1 MAKELAN
8 TAVAR
13 QNILNNSL
21 AVEEIQKAVGI
32 RGVLF
37 ENEYKFLKRQIAEF
51 FDVTERTIDNCLEK
65 NNAELSK
72 NGYEVIKGKRL
83 INFKLVYEYGFGNE
97 TDFVTKNSVGKEID
111 FPAKTTVLGI
121 FNFRALLNVAML
133 LNDSEKAQQLRSVI
147 LDIVIDT
154 INKRTG
160 GNTKY
165 INQRDEDYI
174 VNMLRGEDYRKE
186 FTDALRDYVEMGN
199 FKYMVYTDK
208 VYDSIFRENAAEYR
222 RILKL
227 EKEENV
233 RQTMYSEVLDI
244 ISSYETGFAEQLRKE
259 ATRLGRKLS
268 PYEADRLFAAF
279 EKQKLWE
286 PLREKARNK
295 MASRDL
301 CFRDALHKNL
311 EEYISAV
318 PQADFDRFLGEK
330 SMELDR
336 RLEEYREALKRL
348 KERD

>member
-1 MAKELAN
+1 MAKELVE

-21 AVEEIQKAVGI
+21 AVVEIQKVVGFN
-32 RGVLF
+32 GVLF
-37 ENEYKFLKRQIAEF
+37 ENEHKFIKRQIANF
-51 FDVTERTIDNCLEK
+51 FDVTERTIDNCIEK
-65 NNAELSK
+65 NNVELSR
-72 NGYEVIKGKRL
+72 NGYEVLKGKRL
-83 INFKLVYEYGFGNE
+83 IDFKLVYEKAFGNE
-97 TDFVTKNSVGKEID
+97 TDFVTK
-111 FPAKTTVLGI
+111 TTVLGV
-121 FNFRALLNVAML
+121 FNFRTLINIAML
-133 LNDSEKAQQLRSVI
+133 LNDSEKARQLRSVI

-165 INQRDEDYI
+165 INQRDDDYI
-174 VNMLRGEDYRKE
+174 VNMMRGEDYRKE
-186 FTDALRDYVEMGN
+186 FTDALRDCIDMGN

-208 VYDSIFRENAAEYR
+208 VYNSIFKENAAEYR

-227 EKEENV
+227 EKDENV

-244 ISSYETGFAEQLRKE
+244 ISSYETGFAERLRYKARE
-259 ATRLGRKLS
+259 LGRMLL
-268 PYEADRLFAAF
+268 PYEADRLFEEF
-279 EKQKLWE
+279 ESLKLWE

-318 PQADFDRFLGEK
+318 PKKDFDRFLGEK
-330 SMELDR
+330 SMELDK